1 MGIKIK
7 DMNEE
12 TPDDEGIGEQIA
24 VGRTEKG
31 KIDKETMEDRK
42 VEREEEDRT
51 YNRRVML
58 SRCFER
64 A

>member
-7 DMNEE
+7 DRNEKTHE
-12 TPDDEGIGEQIA
+12 DEGSGEQTA

-31 KIDKETMEDRK
+31 KIDKETMEDRR